1 MDTHR
6 PQVADSPSLSAPPTI
21 AEAAPE
27 KRTIRPRSPELPIDS
42 EVARHWLA
50 DNIVGTALGNSV
62 NMLFPAG
69 ERFFVRSVRH
79 YLPDVSAEL
88 RERMQGFFGQ
98 EGRHAQAHERV
109 NSLLAEQGYDV
120 AGFLRVYEKLSYG
133 ITERLAP
140 PALRLAATAACEHFT
155 AIMADNFMRQSE
167 FLQSLDPTMRRL
179 LLWHA
184 AEEIE
189 HKAVAF
195 DVLKAVNPSYPLRV
209 LGLGFATFFL
219 GVFWFSGTMVL
230 LNQERKQLGF
240 LRVRRDMQRIGNMR
254 KETKRRGI
262 VVEVFLRGIRE
273 YLRRDF
279 HPDDTDN
286 YALAEAY
293 LSEAGLE

>member
-1 MDTHR
+1 MDTQR
-6 PQVADSPSLSAPPTI
+6 QPLAVSPSLSETPAGSG
-21 AEAAPE
+21 
-27 KRTIRPRSPELPIDS
+27 KRAIKPRSPELPIDAA
-42 EVARHWLA
+42 VKRHWLA

-62 NMLFPAG
+62 NLLFPAG

-79 YLPDVSAEL
+79 YLPQISSEL
-88 RERMQGFFGQ
+88 RERVQGFFGQ

-109 NSLLAEQGYDV
+109 NTLLTEQGFKVD
-120 AGFLRVYEKLSYG
+120 GFLRAYEKLCYG

-167 FLQSLDPTMRRL
+167 FLERLDPTMRRL

-195 DVLKAVNPSYPLRV
+195 DVLKAVNPSYPLRL

-219 GVFWFSGTMVL
+219 GVFWLSGTLVL
-230 LNQERKQLGF
+230 LNQERQQLG
-240 LRVRRDMQRIGNMR
+240 LSRIRNDMKRIGRMR
-254 KETKRRGI
+254 KETQRSGI
-262 VVEVFLRGIRE
+262 VAEVFLRGIRE
-273 YLRRDF
+273 YMRRDF
-279 HPDDTDN
+279 HPNDNDN

-293 LSEAGLE
+293 LSAAGLA